1 MVVSLDTIGGQLDKT
16 EGKISLKGIY
26 TTSSQADND
35 DRTDGGQQTLNSG
48 TSIFFG
54 YRRIRDETDEYNQIS
69 PFDSVAGSAPT
80 GSDLT
85 HGGTTSGTQFYR
97 LSDWDGYV
105 HWSNTGDREQPTN
118 LEATGATS
126 GSLTFAWTTPTQVF
140 NNPDLFF
147 LEIYVKECTSITVG
161 QCTPDSSPDKT
172 VTGIDPADS
181 SVTVGGLDPSTR
193 YGATIKLVWDESANS
208 NYLFSDNA
216 LYKGAPGTYTG
227 AEGDNTDDGDV
238 YHDTDG
244 CAPQCY
250 ALTSAGDPQVFY
262 GVNGAANCVNACTD
276 TTNNLGST
284 FWSTDAGGNLENID
298 VGDDI
303 YSSAYNCGP
312 TLKKCNAGYS
322 TYDFFHDTVFCVELG
337 AGGNVDAKSACF

>member
-1 MVVSLDTIGGQLDKT
+1 MASLNDVGSKLDKT
-16 EGKISLKGIY
+16 LDKISLKGIY
-26 TTSSQADND
+26 TTSSQTDNN

-69 PFDSVAGSAPT
+69 PFDSANGTAPT

-85 HGGTTSGTQFYR
+85 HGGTTSGTQLYR

-105 HWSNTGDREQPTN
+105 HWSNVGDREQPTN
-118 LEATGATS
+118 FEATDATS
-126 GSLTFAWTTPTQVF
+126 GSLTFDWTTPTEVF
-140 NNPDLFF
+140 NNPDVFF
-147 LEIYVKECTSITVG
+147 LEIYVKECSGILIG

-181 SVTVGGLDPSTR
+181 SVTVGGLDPETR
-193 YGATIKLVWDESANS
+193 YGATIKLVWDETDNA

-216 LYKGAPGTYTG
+216 LYKGSPGGYTG
-227 AEGDNTDDGDV
+227 AEGGTTGDGDV

-250 ALTSAGDPQVFY
+250 ALTSAGTPQVFY
-262 GVNGAANCVNACTD
+262 GVNSVADCVTACSD
-276 TTNNLGST
+276 TTNNLGSN
-284 FWSTDAGGNLENID
+284 FWSTDADGTLENID
-298 VGDDI
+298 IGADI
-303 YSSAYNCGP
+303 YSSAYDCGP
-312 TLKKCNAGYS
+312 TLKKCNASYS
-322 TYDFFHDTVFCVELG
+322 TYDFFHDTAYCVELG
-337 AGGNVDAKSACF
+337 AGGNVDDKSACI